1 MPNPKEREH
10 FLAPAGS
17 RQYIKTHNIL
27 FESLKQFMLDSK
39 ADTYEKKS
47 LKRSKELDKGKS
59 FVATKVRESVEC
71 DTCGAVRVIYSYH
84 AVGENKGHTKNQL
97 EELVNSL

>member
-59 FVATKVRESVEC
+59 FFATKVWETVEC
-71 DTCGAVRVIYSYH
+71 DTCGAVCIIYSDH
-84 AVGENKGHTKNQL
+84 AVGEKKVPSKKNWKNL
-97 EELVNSL
+97 